1 MGKACNTYR
10 GNEMCIQCFG
20 GKPEAKDPLEDPGI
34 DGRIILRRNFRKWD
48 GDMD

>member
-1 MGKACNTYR
+1 MGETRCAYSVLV
-10 GNEMCIQCFG
+10 

-48 GDMD
+48 GGHGLD